1 MVEAAEI
8 VVVLRER
15 WENKWH
21 CSLRL
26 QVKHERKDADKITKT
41 TPYPGIRRELEVAL
55 ERRRVLGVVAPRA
68 APRPHHRVEE
78 VLLEEAHRFR

>member
-26 QVKHERKDADKITKT
+26 QVKHVRKDADKITKT
-41 TPYPGIRRELEVAL
+41 TT
-55 ERRRVLGVVAPRA
+55 
-68 APRPHHRVEE
+68 
-78 VLLEEAHRFR
+78 

>member
-41 TPYPGIRRELEVAL
+41 TT
-55 ERRRVLGVVAPRA
+55 
-68 APRPHHRVEE
+68 
-78 VLLEEAHRFR
+78 